1 MDPYLKWS
9 SSEEKLTGTF
19 LKRCHH
25 PTVPAT
31 TTKTATIRISL
42 LQTLFVLLIRMS
54 SEIRSMR
61 FSPPASDSRHTGDLR
76 RNFPAGKY
84 RIGRSAGH
92 RFQAPSKQIP
102 CCPDRGRRCL
112 DKT

>member
-9 SSEEKLTGTF
+9 SSEEKVTGTF

-25 PTVPAT
+25 PTVPT
-31 TTKTATIRISL
+31 TTAMPAMTATIRISL

-54 SEIRSMR
+54 SGIRSMR
-61 FSPPASDSRHTGDLR
+61 FFPPVSDSLHKGDLP
-76 RNFPAGKY
+76 RNFQAGKY

-92 RFQAPSKQIP
+92 RVQAP
-102 CCPDRGRRCL
+102 
-112 DKT
+112 